1 MFADTM
7 DSVFDLIEPHGV
19 LSEDV
24 LFGLEQ
30 MFGGRMISE
39 IANLKAH
46 ELTAEIITRR
56 GALFPKDVASLDAAT
71 ALLEVVRRLEIADM
85 PVPPEAAHEAA
96 PAPAPERTSKS
107 PEWCRKQLLSVAND
121 SYSLAGDLKI
131 GRTVKSK
138 VQTVAGDIKMN
149 EAIVLQVIE
158 STAGDIKGIAY
169 MPPGAT
175 VSTVAGDVDADIRQL
190 SWERLYDKAVEFGLV

>member
-56 GALFPKDVASLDAAT
+56 GALFPKDVASLDVAT
-71 ALLEVVRRLEIADM
+71 ALLEVVRRLEIADT
-85 PVPPEAAHEAA
+85 PVPPEAAPEA
-96 PAPAPERTSKS
+96 PAPAPERTSKG
-107 PEWCRKQLLSVAND
+107 PEWCRKQLQAAAS
-121 SYSLAGDLKI
+121 SSSSMSGDFKFDKAI
-131 GRTVKSK
+131 KSRISSMS
-138 VQTVAGDIKMN
+138 GDIRLA
-149 EAIVLQVIE
+149 ETIVLEQIDTM
-158 STAGDIKGIAY
+158 SGDIRGVAY
-169 MPPGAT
+169 VAPD
-175 VSTVAGDVDADIRQL
+175 VVISTMSGSNTIDARQL